1 MNINKTLL
9 AVIAIMASSTV
20 YAGSTF
26 KKVDADQSGMIS
38 KEEAAVLKP
47 LAEKWDSYDSNTD
60 GMLDEAEFA
69 KFEEA
74 PKEEAKP

>member
-1 MNINKTLL
+1 MNMNKTLF
-9 AVIAIMASSTV
+9 AVLAIMASSV
-20 YAGSTF
+20 AYAGSTF
-26 KKVDADQSGMIS
+26 KTIDADQSGMIS

-47 LAEKWDSYDSNTD
+47 LAAKWDSYDSNTD

-74 PKEEAKP
+74 PKEEAK

>member
-1 MNINKTLL
+1 MNMNKKLFAAL
-9 AVIAIMASSTV
+9 AIMASSVV
-20 YAGSTF
+20 YADSTF

-47 LAEKWDSYDSNTD
+47 LAAKWDSYDSNAD

-69 KFEEA
+69 KFEAA
-74 PKEEAKP
+74 PEEAK